1 MNLLR
6 NISDLK
12 TLKSPLHL
20 AIGVFDGV
28 HLGHKAVIDPVLASC
43 REQGGDAVVVTFD
56 PHPAKILS
64 NREMPLLLTSTFHK
78 VRIFAERLGV
88 RNVLVVEFDEEFAAQ
103 TGEEFIKLL
112 IAASPAGEIAR
123 ISVGKGWQFG
133 KGRDGNLAL
142 LEDLGRKHNFEVLG
156 AETVQFEGINVS
168 STRIRDAIAGGDF
181 ELAGHFLGREYSV
194 LGTVIEG
201 KKMGRE
207 FGFPTANLDIH
218 SEQLPPNGVYAIRA
232 TGAGDSWNGVAN
244 LGFRPT
250 LEGVKNDLLLEVHLF
265 GLEHEIYGEE
275 LEVEFVSY
283 LRGEEKFDGVEALK
297 EQIAKDIERGR
308 GVFQSVQSAGE
319 P

>member
-6 NISDLK
+6 SISDLK
-12 TLKSPLHL
+12 NLKGPLHL

-28 HLGHKAVIDPVLASC
+28 HLGHKAVIDPVLASS
-43 REQGGDAVVVTFD
+43 REEGGDAVVVTFD
-56 PHPAKILS
+56 PHPAKVLS

-78 VRIFAERLGV
+78 IRIFAEKLGV
-88 RNVLVVEFDEEFAAQ
+88 KNVLVVAFDEDFAAQ
-103 TGEEFIKLL
+103 TGAEFIESL
-112 IAASPAGEIAR
+112 IAASPPGDLAR

-142 LEDLGRKHNFEVLG
+142 LENLGEKHNFEVLG
-156 AETVQFEGINVS
+156 AETVQFGGVNVS

-181 ELAGHFLGREYSV
+181 ELAHHFLGREYSV

-201 KKMGRE
+201 KKLGRE

-218 SEQLPPNGVYAIRA
+218 SEQLPPSGVYAIRA
-232 TGAGDSWNGVAN
+232 KGAGDSWVGVAN

-250 LEGVKNDLLLEVHLF
+250 LEGGKNDLLLEVHLF

-275 LEVEFVSY
+275 LEVEFASY
-283 LRGEEKFDGVEALK
+283 LRGEEKFDGVDALK
-297 EQIAKDIERGR
+297 EQIAKDIEKARV
-308 GVFQSVQSAGE
+308 VFQPAQSAGE
-319 P
+319 Q